1 MQQLHH
7 KDFNKSI
14 DPNFEFL
21 HHTSIFFLSVFIQGL
36 LSIGNMFYYLK
47 LQKSRPLSKLA
58 SQVVRGAQQVGMCL
72 FYFQLCHCTEQKVKI
87 VLWCVS
93 CAMKN
98 TKMLNLGKKYSASEE
113 MGLSEVSGPVR
124 KSILKNSFL
133 ENRTNMNMNYC
144 SFNITCVYQLKVKMS
159 KY

>member
-1 MQQLHH
+1 
-7 KDFNKSI
+7 
-14 DPNFEFL
+14 
-21 HHTSIFFLSVFIQGL
+21 
-36 LSIGNMFYYLK
+36 
-47 LQKSRPLSKLA
+47 
-58 SQVVRGAQQVGMCL
+58 
-72 FYFQLCHCTEQKVKI
+72 
-87 VLWCVS
+87 
-93 CAMKN
+93 MKN